1 MVHGCESNINFGKQ
15 SHELFFYR
23 GNVLDMQGYPMK
35 EKNFNFI
42 VDLIDLYID
51 LVEELTESQ
60 NNISAE

>member
-1 MVHGCESNINFGKQ
+1 MSLFKQ
-15 SHELFFYR
+15 PHELFFYR
-23 GNVLDMQGYPMK
+23 GNVMDMQGPMK

-60 NNISAE
+60 NNVSAD

>member
-1 MVHGCESNINFGKQ
+1 MIELGKQ
-15 SHELFFYR
+15 PHELFFYR
-23 GNVLDMQGYPMK
+23 GNVIDMQGYLMK

-60 NNISAE
+60 NNVNAE